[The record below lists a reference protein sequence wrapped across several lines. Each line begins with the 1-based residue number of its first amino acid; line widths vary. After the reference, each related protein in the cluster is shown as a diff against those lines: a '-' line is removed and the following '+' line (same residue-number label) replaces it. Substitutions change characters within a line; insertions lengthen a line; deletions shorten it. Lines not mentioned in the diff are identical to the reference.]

1 MAGFQSRSR
10 LEFIAPTLN
19 SEGLILSGLAG
30 AARHAGEG
38 ECEME
43 EINGLKL
50 IDLAEPGKTGP
61 HDQLFEA
68 FYGELRRLAAR
79 ELRRSAAATLT
90 PTTLLHETFLSFS
103 QRKSAV
109 FLNRARFITYSAHA
123 MRGLIVDHLR
133 NRKAQKRGG
142 AFQFTSL
149 PMELQHVADD
159 EVQFEELNE
168 ALDGL
173 ARIDARLAECVELK
187 FFCGFTF
194 GDIARMWGVSERTV
208 QRDWDK
214 ARLLLSRLMTSPGL
228 TLSPA
233 I

>member
-1 MAGFQSRSR
+1 M
-10 LEFIAPTLN
+10 TD
-19 SEGLILSGLAG
+19 
-30 AARHAGEG
+30 
-38 ECEME
+38 
-43 EINGLKL
+43 INGLEL
-50 IDLAEPGKTGP
+50 IDTAEAGNTGA
-61 HDQLFEA
+61 HDQLFET
-68 FYGELRRLAAR
+68 FYGELRRMAAR
-79 ELRRSAAATLT
+79 ELRRNAAATLT

-103 QRKSAV
+103 RRESAA
-109 FLNRARFITYSAHA
+109 FEDRARFMTYSAHA

-149 PMELQHVADD
+149 PTELQHAAADD
-159 EVQFEELNE
+159 VQLEKLNE

-194 GDIARMWGVSERTV
+194 GDIARMWEVSERTV

-214 ARLLLSRLMTSPGL
+214 ARLLLNRLMTSPEP
-228 TLSPA
+228 TLGAA

>member
-1 MAGFQSRSR
+1 
-10 LEFIAPTLN
+10 
-19 SEGLILSGLAG
+19 
-30 AARHAGEG
+30 
-38 ECEME
+38 ME
-43 EINGLKL
+43 DINGLQL
-50 IDLAEPGKTGP
+50 IDSAEPGNTGA

-68 FYGELRRLAAR
+68 FYAELRRMAAR
-79 ELRRSAAATLT
+79 ELRRNAAATLT

-103 QRKSAV
+103 RRESTA
-109 FLNRARFITYSAHA
+109 FADRARFMTYSAHA

-149 PMELQHVADD
+149 PAELQHAAADD
-159 EVQFEELNE
+159 VQLEKLNE

-173 ARIDARLAECVELK
+173 ASIDARLAECVELK

-194 GDIARMWGVSERTV
+194 NDIARMWEVSERTV

-214 ARLLLSRLMTSPGL
+214 ARLLLNRLMTSPEL
-228 TLSPA
+228 TLAPA

>member
-1 MAGFQSRSR
+1 MAD
-10 LEFIAPTLN
+10 
-19 SEGLILSGLAG
+19 
-30 AARHAGEG
+30 
-38 ECEME
+38 
-43 EINGLKL
+43 INGLQL
-50 IDLAEPGKTGP
+50 IDSAEPGNTGA
-61 HDQLFEA
+61 HDQLFET
-68 FYGELRRLAAR
+68 FYGELRRMAAR
-79 ELRRSAAATLT
+79 ELRRNAAATLT

-103 QRKSAV
+103 RRESAA
-109 FLNRARFITYSAHA
+109 FIDRARFMTYSAHA

-133 NRKAQKRGG
+133 NRNAQKRGG

-149 PMELQHVADD
+149 PTELQHVADD
-159 EVQFEELNE
+159 DVQLEKLNE

-194 GDIARMWGVSERTV
+194 SDIARMWEVSERTV

-214 ARLLLSRLMTSPGL
+214 ARLLLNRLMTGPEL
-228 TLSPA
+228 TLAPA